1 MASVLE
7 LAASQE
13 LHSLSTPATHQSPNI
28 HKVVPHKNI
37 HIYTGPSS
45 KIYIHTGDHYHNGPP
60 PTDGSRG
67 EFPGNMYE
75 EATNT
80 KKITTTSMYEW
91 ASHEWKPPF

>member
-28 HKVVPHKNI
+28 HKVVPHKNT
-37 HIYTGPSS
+37 HSS

-80 KKITTTSMYEW
+80 KKNTTTSMYER
-91 ASHEWKPPF
+91 ASHEWKPLFEE